1 MIIWYEIELKM
12 KNDMNVNDMN
22 VNMEIEMKC
31 TKNEVKYNWDINETI
46 DVEIWIEDMKLT

>member
-31 TKNEVKYNWDINETI
+31 TKNEVKCNWDINETI
-46 DVEIWIEDMKLT
+46 DDEIWIEDMKLT